1 MMLNLVKAKLALII
15 KSASVKHEPLL
26 VLYFCLDITDCI
38 RWVYLK
44 GDGLAAIE
52 HLHEDLHA
60 KVEVQGGVVLDLM
73 IGSTR
78 PIILE
83 LVAGQEEALM
93 ATDLSP
99 DVGDRV

>member
-1 MMLNLVKAKLALII
+1 MMLNLVKAKLALIT

-26 VLYFCLDITDCI
+26 VLYLCLDITDCI

-60 KVEVQGGVVLDLM
+60 EVEVQGGVVLDLI
-73 IGSTR
+73 IGSKR